1 MSVSKNNREL
11 LVEIKSLIGN
21 LKDQVAD
28 IKQDISKIKNT
39 QLIQSMKDR
48 VTDGKETYQIVETKE
63 SSGWFW

>member
-48 VTDGKETYQIVETKE
+48 VTDGKEKYQIVEPKE
-63 SSGWFW
+63 STSWFW